1 MTLNSKGLAL
11 ILALIIAVITTT
23 ALYLTP
29 NVPDRAIF
37 LTFILSFIS
46 GFSIIRVM
54 AELLFF
60 KESNNIYKALENGER
75 EWYDVKGRDKL
86 ISDAKKQVSE
96 HCSK

>member
-11 ILALIIAVITTT
+11 ILALIIAVTTTT

-46 GFSIIRVM
+46 GFSTHSSHGRVIV
-54 AELLFF
+54 F
-60 KESNNIYKALENGER
+60 
-75 EWYDVKGRDKL
+75 
-86 ISDAKKQVSE
+86 
-96 HCSK
+96 

>member
-11 ILALIIAVITTT
+11 ILALIIAVTTTT

-29 NVPDRAIF
+29 NVPDQAIF

-60 KESNNIYKALENGER
+60 KEINNIYKALENVQ
-75 EWYDVKGRDKL
+75 DQKL
-86 ISDAKKQVSE
+86 ASITQIKKSYFNPL
-96 HCSK
+96 KK